1 MIQTKIDSTKKFIK
15 RHAPEIALG
24 ATALTA
30 SAVVYRSLIKPI
42 VIKSDDIEMV
52 GDGKTM
58 LVLDGD
64 LYRSLCDG
72 AETALRRG
80 DEIFEIYYTNPN
92 R

>member
-30 SAVVYRSLIKPI
+30 SAVVYRALTKPI
-42 VIKSDDIEMV
+42 VIDDIEMV
-52 GDGKTM
+52 GDGKDVFLTM
-58 LVLDGD
+58 DGD
-64 LYRSLCDG
+64 FYRDLAANASIVLK
-72 AETALRRG
+72 RG
-80 DEIFEIYYTNPN
+80 DEIFEILYTNPN